1 MATYGILGGGSCPK
15 NIVEDGLRELGVEGN
30 TFYIIGTK
38 KPSSNEERAFDFLLE
53 NEADFHVLCRN
64 TSTCPKVLQDASAS
78 VGVSEVPELDIVKKL
93 SEVNGVLLIL
103 WDEDDSEKMDHLVTS
118 AVDQGITVKEL
129 SNGLIPIMVQD
140 APATFSKEEFDS
152 MPTAIQKRNETS
164 NPITAESEVTITTPD
179 ERPQMQAPD
188 GDCMVTVVMPNG
200 TVISTPATIE
210 EVRVLLGLSGGS

>member
-15 NIVEDGLRELGVEGN
+15 NIIEDGLRELGVEGN

>member
-15 NIVEDGLRELGVEGN
+15 NIIEDGLRELGVEGN

-64 TSTCPKVLQDASAS
+64 TSTCPKVLQDASVS
-78 VGVSEVPELDIVKKL
+78 VDVSEVPELDIVKKL

-140 APATFSKEEFDS
+140 LPATFSKEEFES

-164 NPITAESEVTITTPD
+164 NPITAESEVSITTPD
-179 ERPQMQAPD
+179 ERPQMVAPD
-188 GDCMVTVVMPNG
+188 GDCMITVVMPNG